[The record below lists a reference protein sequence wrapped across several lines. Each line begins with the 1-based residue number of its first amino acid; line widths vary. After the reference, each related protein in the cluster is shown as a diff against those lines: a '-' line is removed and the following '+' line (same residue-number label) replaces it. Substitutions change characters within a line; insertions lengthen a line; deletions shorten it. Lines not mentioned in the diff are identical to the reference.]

1 MIGPPENPTIAGILI
16 IITAIIWLIVEIY
29 VLYYKKQTISSAMYS
44 YAKNMP
50 IIPFIIGLLMGHWF
64 W

>member
-1 MIGPPENPTIAGILI
+1 MGAPQNPSIAGWLI
-16 IITAIIWLIVEIY
+16 IATALIWLIVEIY
-29 VLYYKKQTISSAMYS
+29 VIYVKKQTISNAMYD

-50 IIPFIIGLLMGHWF
+50 IVPFIIGLLMGHWF